1 MITTNKPLSMKRK
14 LNLFQKA
21 KTRVA
26 PEPTVAN
33 RAYTVRTR
41 RDFDGA
47 VSRFM
52 KARDALEE
60 AKNDHESCWSE
71 LMDISI
77 EKWAERSESDGS
89 SCGTLMLRTKSGA
102 NVKIIPTT
110 RFKVMDEDQANYLKK
125 IGYDW
130 AIVEETTYSFNQ
142 RVLLKHMETISK
154 IIEEC
159 PDIPDTD
166 KEKLFTAKTKFKIK
180 KDIIGI
186 DKRFYLPQVIR
197 DLGRVFMLKCPRL
210 TTD

>member
-1 MITTNKPLSMKRK
+1 
-14 LNLFQKA
+14 
-21 KTRVA
+21 
-26 PEPTVAN
+26 
-33 RAYTVRTR
+33 
-41 RDFDGA
+41 
-47 VSRFM
+47 
-52 KARDALEE
+52 
-60 AKNDHESCWSE
+60 
-71 LMDISI
+71 MDISI

-89 SCGTLMLRTKSGA
+89 SCELNASHKSGA

-130 AIVEETTYSFNQ
+130 AIVEEITYSFNQ

-180 KDIIGI
+180 I
-186 DKRFYLPQVIR
+186 L
-197 DLGRVFMLKCPRL
+197 LA
-210 TTD
+210 